1 MVSVGLANIQSRLN
15 QRLDQHTTLA
25 QCYEVVNCS
34 VSYLSPVNELVDQMQ
49 IAAPCAL
56 IASILQ

>member
-25 QCYEVVNCS
+25 QCHEVVNCS
-34 VSYLSPVNELVDQMQ
+34 VSYPPVNELVDQMQ